1 VRTYISTMENREPG
15 GPDLLSLVR
24 AAGFPVPVGTAA
36 LALQSTPEEIMAVG
50 SRLVAEGSLS
60 ESAGGYSYAGEPSP
74 GLSPAVAAY
83 MAGHLADAMIFEGGD
98 RGNIGRLLAAAGRFS
113 GAWQM
118 LAEVATDPA
127 ARFSDTERFDL
138 LDLALHA
145 LTEAKVDGGELEGR
159 VRLHVARLYRA
170 RGESNAAQASIE
182 TAIKKLRGEE
192 LVDALGFAAS
202 VADDLQHPQEAER
215 WVALAELAAV
225 GENAIAKLGSLLT
238 FHGRELSRLGFAS
251 EAESALA
258 KGNSLLMT
266 HGTKPQRFYGR
277 LNQAWVDLD
286 QGQMRAAEAGFAH
299 LREEARS
306 LEGEASQADKEAYWA
321 RALFGIGRPDLA
333 LSAIERAHEMADS
346 AGAMA
351 PKFIAH
357 IARAEGGL
365 LFENWEQ
372 ARTGSE
378 AALEIA
384 LSTLPAW
391 ENVCRYLLARALLG
405 LGSNDEGRIQAEAA
419 LAATPTGANGTRWRL
434 RIEEL
439 QLELADTWDRRR
451 AEDVTDLLL
460 QSRWL
465 GAAVDLM
472 TARAARE
479 NDPEVA
485 AEAASLAV
493 QIGNPV
499 QAAKAVRAG
508 NLWRD
513 PIATPVLSAARGVA
527 DHSPPDWYP
536 SFLAQPEAE
545 AALAAATDVTP
556 EEETLLREKIAQALQ
571 AAGLAGDTVLS
582 PAQRRSAGLVHRRPS
597 RRRNPLAWLAA
608 AVAVAVI
615 ATGAAFAVVN
625 LTAPDPVAAPPTT
638 APPRTTTTVPPI
650 EARVIP
656 APETGINGTYSFRG
670 DASRSGL
677 ASGGFREVEG
687 YYWRLRPGGSFV
699 PNTSPVSYGRWVYV
713 VTDENK
719 VYGYELSGGRLN
731 LVIQADNPITATPTI
746 GQPAGSETVDPLMV
760 FPTND
765 GMVHAFSAVRTGTGL
780 WAYSTGST
788 VRAPALIVEQFVFV
802 ATADGRIHA
811 IDLQSGDLQWIYPA
825 EGAEAPEPEETPSF
839 NTAPAFYEGI
849 LYVTSREG
857 SLHAVDA
864 ASGEPL
870 CSRPIDLNGTVNV
883 YPSITEGVVFVGLE
897 NPSGIHAFA
906 AGACGTPPSGYS
918 AFYPSS
924 LAVRLGLVVTPETM
938 YLLEDRLLVAMLLDG
953 ALWLD
958 AAGSTPSPWDGGP
971 FGAAD
976 IITTPPVLADGVLY
990 VGSQDGMVHAVDAE
1004 SGSVLWQ
1011 FNAESAVRGELV
1023 VVPGTVVVTTA
1034 AGEIIAI
1041 AGR

>member
-1 VRTYISTMENREPG
+1 MENREA

-24 AAGFPVPVGTAA
+24 AAGIPVSVSIAA
-36 LALQSTPEEIMAVG
+36 MALESSPEEIMAVG
-50 SRLVAEGSLS
+50 TRLVGEGSLS

-83 MAGHLADAMIFEGGD
+83 MAGHLADAMTAEGGD
-98 RGNIGRLLAAAGRFS
+98 RGNIGRLLVGAGRFAS
-113 GAWQM
+113 AWQL

-127 ARFSDTERFDL
+127 ARFADAERLDL
-138 LDLALHA
+138 LELALHA
-145 LTEAKVDGGELEGR
+145 LTEAKLDGGELEGR
-159 VRLHVARLYRA
+159 VRLHLARLHRA

-182 TAIKKLRGEE
+182 TAMKKLRGEE

-225 GENAIAKLGSLLT
+225 QEHAPAKLGSLLT

-251 EAESALA
+251 EAEAALA
-258 KGNSLLMT
+258 KGNELLLT
-266 HGTKPQRFYGR
+266 HGSKPQRFYGR

-299 LREEARS
+299 LREEAQS

-333 LSAIERAHEMADS
+333 LTAMERAHEMADS

-372 ARTGSE
+372 AREGAQ
-378 AALEIA
+378 AALDVA
-384 LSTLPAW
+384 LSDLPAW

-405 LGSNDEGRIQAEAA
+405 LGSMDEGRIQADAA
-419 LAATPTGANGTRWRL
+419 LAATPLGADGTRWRL

-439 QLELADTWDRRR
+439 QLELADVWDRRQ
-451 AEDVTDLLL
+451 AEDITDLLL

-465 GAAVDLM
+465 GPAVDLM

-479 NDPEVA
+479 SDPEVA

-499 QAAKAVRAG
+499 QAAKAVMAG

-513 PIATPVLSAARGVA
+513 PIATPVLAAARLLV

-536 SFLAQPEAE
+536 AFLTQPDAE
-545 AALAAATDVTP
+545 AALAGAAEVTD
-556 EEETLLREKIAQALQ
+556 EEVALLREKIAQALQ
-571 AAGLAGDTVLS
+571 SAGLSGDTVLS
-582 PAQRRSAGLVHRRPS
+582 PAQRRTAGLVHRRRP
-597 RRRNPLAWLAA
+597 RRLSPLSWVAAAA
-608 AVAVAVI
+608 AVVAI

-625 LTAPDPVAAPPTT
+625 LTAPDPVAAPTTT

-650 EARVIP
+650 EARVIT
-656 APETGINGTYSFRG
+656 APEAGINGTYAFRG
-670 DASRSGL
+670 DAGRSGV

-699 PNTSPVSYGRWVYV
+699 PTTSPVSYGRWVYV

-719 VYGYELSGGRLN
+719 LYGYELAGGRLN

-746 GQPAGSETVDPLMV
+746 GQPAGSETVDPLIV
-760 FPTND
+760 FPTTD
-765 GMVHAFSAVRTGTGL
+765 GVVHAFSAVRTGTGV
-780 WAYSTGST
+780 WDYQTDST
-788 VRAPALIVEQFVFV
+788 VRAPALIIEQSVFV
-802 ATADGRIHA
+802 ATTDGRIHA
-811 IDLQSGDLQWIYPA
+811 IDLQSGDLLWRYPA
-825 EGAEAPEPEETPSF
+825 AESEATDPEDAPSF
-839 NTAPAFYEGI
+839 NTAPAFFEGVV
-849 LYVTSREG
+849 YVTSREG

-870 CSRPIDLNGTVNV
+870 CPRPIDLNGTVNI
-883 YPSITEGVVFVGLE
+883 YPSIAEGVVFVGLE

-906 AGACGTPPSGYS
+906 AGACGNPPAGYS

-924 LAVRLGLVVTPETM
+924 LAVRLGLLATPDTM
-938 YLLEDRLLVAMLLDG
+938 YVLEDRLLLAMLLDG

-958 AAGSTPSPWDGGP
+958 AGGSTPSPWEGGP

-976 IITTPPVLADGVLY
+976 IITTPPVLADGVLF
-990 VGSQDGMVHAVDAE
+990 VGSQDGMVHAIDAE
-1004 SGSVLWQ
+1004 NGVVLWQ
-1011 FNAESAVRGELV
+1011 FNVESAVRGELV
-1023 VVPGTVVVTTA
+1023 VVPGAVIVTTA
-1034 AGEIIAI
+1034 DGEIIAI
-1041 AGR
+1041 AGK

>member
-1 VRTYISTMENREPG
+1 MENREA

-24 AAGFPVPVGTAA
+24 AAGIPVPVGIAA
-36 LALQSTPEEIMAVG
+36 VALDSSPEEIMAIG
-50 SRLVAEGSLS
+50 ARLVADGSIT
-60 ESAGGYSYAGEPSP
+60 ESAAGYSSAGDSSSA
-74 GLSPAVAAY
+74 LSPAVAAY
-83 MAGHLADAMIFEGGD
+83 MAGHLADAMTVEGGD
-98 RGNIGRLLAAAGRFS
+98 RADIGRLLVNAGRFAA
-113 GAWQM
+113 AWPV
-118 LAEVATDPA
+118 LAEAAIAPSSRFTDI
-127 ARFSDTERFDL
+127 ERLDL
-138 LDLALHA
+138 LELALHA
-145 LTEAKVDGGELEGR
+145 LTEAKLDGDELEGR
-159 VRLHVARLYRA
+159 VRLHLARLYRS
-170 RGESNAAQASIE
+170 RGESQAARGSIE
-182 TAIKKLRGEE
+182 TAMKKLQGEE

-225 GENAIAKLGSLLT
+225 EQHSLAKLGSLLT
-238 FHGRELSRLGFAS
+238 FHGRELSRLGFAN
-251 EAESALA
+251 EAEAALG

-266 HGTKPQRFYGR
+266 HGSKPQRFYGG

-333 LSAIERAHEMADS
+333 LTAIEKAHEMAGS

-357 IARAEGGL
+357 LARAEGGL

-372 ARTGSE
+372 AREGAQ
-378 AALEIA
+378 AALD
-384 LSTLPAW
+384 LSLSSLPAW
-391 ENVCRYLLARALLG
+391 ENVCRYLLARAMCG
-405 LGSNDEGRIQAEAA
+405 LGDLDEGRSQAEAA
-419 LAATPTGANGTRWRL
+419 LAATPAGANGTRWRL

-439 QLELADTWDRRR
+439 QLEVADVWDRRH
-451 AEDVTDLLL
+451 AEDITDLFL

-479 NDPEVA
+479 NDAEVA

-508 NLWRD
+508 KLWRD
-513 PIATPVLSAARGVA
+513 PLAAPVLSSARALA
-527 DHSPPDWYP
+527 DHCPPDWYP
-536 SFLAQPEAE
+536 SFLAEPEAV
-545 AALAAATDVTP
+545 AALAIATDVSD
-556 EEETLLREKIAQALQ
+556 EEMALLREKISQALES
-571 AAGLAGDTVLS
+571 AGLSGDTVLS
-582 PAQRRSAGLVHRRPS
+582 PAQRRTAGLVHRRPA

-608 AVAVAVI
+608 AVAVAAI
-615 ATGAAFAVVN
+615 ATAAALAVVN
-625 LTAPDPVAAPPTT
+625 LTAPDPIAAPTTT
-638 APPRTTTTVPPI
+638 APPQTTTTLPPK

-656 APETGINGTYSFRG
+656 APESGISGTYAFRG
-670 DASRSGL
+670 DVGRSGV

-699 PNTSPVSYGRWVYV
+699 PTTSPVSYGRWVYV

-719 VYGYELSGGRLN
+719 LYGYELSGGRLN

-746 GQPAGSETVDPLMV
+746 GQPAGSETVDPLIV

-765 GMVHAFSAVRTGTGL
+765 GVVHAFSAVRTGAGV
-780 WAYSTGST
+780 WAYQTGST
-788 VRAPALIVEQFVFV
+788 VRAPALVIEQSVFV
-802 ATADGRIHA
+802 ATTDGHVHA
-811 IDLQSGDLQWIYPA
+811 IDLQSGDLLWRYPA
-825 EGAEAPEPEETPSF
+825 AESEVTDPEEAPSF
-839 NTAPAFYEGI
+839 NTAPAFFEGVV
-849 LYVTSREG
+849 YVTSREG

-870 CSRPIDLNGTVNV
+870 CPRPIDLNGTVNI
-883 YPSITEGVVFVGLE
+883 YPSIAEGVVFVGLE

-906 AGACGTPPSGYS
+906 AGTCGNPAGGYS
-918 AFYPSS
+918 PFYPSS
-924 LAVRLGLVVTPETM
+924 LAVRLGLVATPDTM
-938 YLLEDRLLVAMLLDG
+938 YVLEDRLLLAMLLDG

-958 AAGSTPSPWDGGP
+958 AAGSTPSPWDRGP

-990 VGSQDGMVHAVDAE
+990 VGSQDGMVHAIDAE
-1004 SGSVLWQ
+1004 SGVVLWQ
-1011 FNAESAVRGELV
+1011 FNVESAVRGELV
-1023 VVPGTVVVTTA
+1023 VVPGAVVVTTA

-1041 AGR
+1041 AGQ